1 MAELNMTSFAA
12 GLKQMYSPEKVK
24 NLVYADHPLLALVP
38 KMENFVG
45 ENYVQPIIHSNPQGA
60 SATFANAQA
69 NKTASKIKKFTI
81 TTNKDYALASIDN
94 ETILASKNNSG
105 AFMSAVT
112 LETDGAFATAAR
124 SLAISLYGSGTGKIG
139 RVKSDYSSGTTIYL
153 SQAADI
159 VHFEVGMKINFST
172 ADGGGSVIATK
183 PTVDAIDRNLGT
195 ITVSD
200 ATSVAP
206 NHYIFRDGDYDSKL
220 KGLAAWLPASVSGSD
235 SFFGLNRSVD
245 VSRLAGIQYDGSAS
259 PIEEALISAASR
271 LAREGGKP
279 THCFMSYEKYAELEK
294 SLGSKV
300 QYIDLKTEVDV
311 GFRGVVV
318 NGPRGPIKVI
328 ADQDCPADKAYLLQ
342 LDTWK
347 LLSRGQAPQILN
359 MDGLDKLR
367 DASADSIELRVGYY
381 GQLSCSAPGYNCAI
395 SF

>member
-1 MAELNMTSFAA
+1 MAELNMTSMASA
-12 GLKQMYSPEKVK
+12 LKQTYTPEKIK
-24 NLVYADHPLLALVP
+24 NMVYADRPLLALMP

-45 ENYVQPIIHSNPQGA
+45 KNHVVPIIYGNPQGR

-69 NKTASKIKKFTI
+69 NKTASKIKDFTI
-81 TTNKDYALASIDN
+81 TTAKDYSLASIDN

-112 LETDGAFATAAR
+112 LETDGAFESAAR
-124 SLAISLYGSGTGKIG
+124 SLAIALYGSGSGKIG
-139 RVKSDYSSGTTIYL
+139 QIASIATLTITL
-153 SQAADI
+153 SQPQD
-159 VHFEVGMKINFST
+159 VVFFEVGQKLNAST
-172 ADGGGSVIATK
+172 ADGGGTVKATK
-183 PTVDAIDRNLGT
+183 PVVTAVDRNLGKV
-195 ITVSD
+195 TVD
-200 ATSVAP
+200 DVTGWAA
-206 NHYIFRDGDYDSKL
+206 NDYLFQDGDYDAKL

-235 SFFGLNRSVD
+235 NFFGMNRSVD

-279 THCFMSYEKYAELEK
+279 THCFMNYDKFSELEK
-294 SLGSKV
+294 SLGTKL
-300 QYIDLKTEVDV
+300 QYVDVKGEAEV
-311 GFRGVVV
+311 GFRGIMI

-328 ADQDCPADKAYLLQ
+328 ADQDCPANKAYMLQ

-359 MDGLDKLR
+359 LDGLDKLR
-367 DASADSIELRVGYY
+367 DASSDSIELRIGYY
-381 GQLSCSAPGYNCAI
+381 AQLSCNAPGYNCAI

>member
-1 MAELNMTSFAA
+1 
-12 GLKQMYSPEKVK
+12 
-24 NLVYADHPLLALVP
+24 
-38 KMENFVG
+38 MENFVG

-139 RVKSDYSSGTTIYL
+139 KVKSDYSSGTTIYL

-200 ATSVAP
+200 ATSVVA

-220 KGLAAWLPASVSGSD
+220 KGLAAWLPASVSGGD

-245 VSRLAGIQYDGSAS
+245 VSRLAGIQYNGSAS

-311 GFRGVVV
+311 GFRGIVV

>member
-1 MAELNMTSFAA
+1 M
-12 GLKQMYSPEKVK
+12 
-24 NLVYADHPLLALVP
+24 HPLLALVP

-139 RVKSDYSSGTTIYL
+139 KVKSDYSSGTTIYL

-172 ADGGGSVIATK
+172 ADGGDSVITTK

-200 ATSVAP
+200 DTNVLA

-220 KGLAAWLPASVSGSD
+220 KGLAAWLPASVSDSD

-311 GFRGVVV
+311 GFRGIVV

-367 DASADSIELRVGYY
+367 DASADSIELRVGLTL
-381 GQLSCSAPGYNCAI
+381 QMAA
-395 SF
+395 

>member
-139 RVKSDYSSGTTIYL
+139 KVKSDYSSGTTIYL

-200 ATSVAP
+200 ATNVLA

-311 GFRGVVV
+311 GFRGIVV